1 MEEGLDSFVVVD
13 GLPKVPE
20 ESKGKLIKF
29 ILRKLTTAGKT
40 SEDLVLMPVSEE
52 NNMTEGY
59 AFVEYESPA
68 QAQAA
73 VKALNGTPL
82 DKKHTMAVNK
92 LTDIERFGREGRIEE
107 NYSAPEIES
116 FQEKEHLRWWLGDND
131 GRDQFVMYRGD
142 SVGVFWNERDE
153 QPDSIVD
160 RAHWTESFVQW
171 SPKGT
176 YLTSMHAQGVQLWGG
191 KSWSRQKRFAHPGV
205 NLVDFSPDERY
216 LTTWSHRPM
225 QVEEGH
231 PVLSLDEDGKNY
243 IIWDLE
249 TGLPLRSFVTLDSAG
264 PNVDE
269 AGNPIKK
276 KLQWPAFKWS
286 ADSKYVARMNP
297 DQGISVY
304 ELPRMNLLDKVSIKI
319 EKIQDFEWC
328 PATPNR
334 EGIKTYEQLFC
345 YWTPEVGSNPAK
357 VGIMSV
363 PSKEVVRT
371 RNLFNVSD
379 AKLHWQSDSSYLCVK
394 VDRHSKSKKSM
405 ATNLEI
411 FRVREKGVP
420 VEVVD
425 AIKDTVINFAWEPKG
440 DRFVLITAGEV
451 PVGAAVPPKTSVSF
465 FCPEKAKG
473 NQVGNF
479 KLIRTTDKKNN
490 NAIHWSPNGR
500 FVVVATVLSQQSFDL
515 DFYDFDYE
523 GEKDE
528 KDKDL
533 TANLALMNTAEHYG
547 VTDIDWDPS
556 GRFVATSASVWKH
569 RVSFTI
575 LADKEIMLTNID
587 GKRLPPLRLPWS
599 TPSRGPHR
607 SVQAIRMA
615 PASRASPFKGGA
627 EDRPQEPPRVE
638 QAVRG
643 GGRCPQEHRQ
653 PRCCRATPPSPR
665 RVARLARTHR
675 RRAPR
680 GARGRGP
687 PCHQPRRGCCSGRT
701 LGGGRAR
708 GQVCRGDS
716 GGDLGGDRGDHRL
729 SNLEMILTRK
739 RFYISVL
746 CLLSKSNVYSTLL
759 GSGKYKNLVLFCSIS
774 HPSFRCSILSFLCDF
789 HNTPLMRRSFL

>member
-1 MEEGLDSFVVVD
+1 MAPSFDNLDNDENFDDVEIDYSDLREQFDVRMEEGLDSFVVVD

-20 ESKGKLIKF
+20 ESKAKLIKF

-40 SEDLVLMPVSEE
+40 SEDLVLMPISDET
-52 NNMTEGY
+52 NMTEGY

-92 LTDIERFGREGRIEE
+92 LTDIERFGREGRIDED
-107 NYSAPEIES
+107 YSPPEIEP

-153 QPDSIVD
+153 QPESIVD

-297 DQGISVY
+297 EQGISVY

-328 PATPNR
+328 PATPQR
-334 EGIKTYEQLFC
+334 EGVKNYEQLFC

-357 VGIMSV
+357 VGLMSV

-379 AKLHWQSDSSYLCVK
+379 AKLHWQSDGAFLCVK

-411 FRVREKGVP
+411 FRVKEKGVP

-479 KLIRTTDKKNN
+479 KLIRTVDKKNN

-569 RVSFTI
+569 RMENGYHLYDF
-575 LADKEIMLTNID
+575 
-587 GKRLPPLRLPWS
+587 
-599 TPSRGPHR
+599 
-607 SVQAIRMA
+607 
-615 PASRASPFKGGA
+615 
-627 EDRPQEPPRVE
+627 
-638 QAVRG
+638 
-643 GGRCPQEHRQ
+643 
-653 PRCCRATPPSPR
+653 
-665 RVARLARTHR
+665 
-675 RRAPR
+675 
-680 GARGRGP
+680 
-687 PCHQPRRGCCSGRT
+687 
-701 LGGGRAR
+701 R
-708 GQVCRGDS
+708 GQLLREDPI
-716 GGDLGGDRGDHRL
+716 DQFKQFAWRPRP
-729 SNLEMILTRK
+729 ER
-739 RFYISVL
+739 
-746 CLLSKSNVYSTLL
+746 LLSKEEQKTVRKNLREWSKQFEEEDVARKNTANRAVVEQRRRLL
-759 GSGKYKNLVLFCSIS
+759 DEWLAWRERTTAELRQEREEEGLPAISPEEAVAKDEPSEEGEGKYVEE
-774 HPSFRCSILSFLCDF
+774 ILEEILEETEEIID
-789 HNTPLMRRSFL
+789 

>member
-1 MEEGLDSFVVVD
+1 MAPSFDNLDNDENFDDVEIDYSDLREQFDVRMEEGLDSFVVVD

-20 ESKGKLIKF
+20 ESKAKLIKF

-40 SEDLVLMPVSEE
+40 SEDLVLMPISDET
-52 NNMTEGY
+52 NMTEGY

-92 LTDIERFGREGRIEE
+92 LTDIERFGREGRIDED
-107 NYSAPEIES
+107 YSPPEIEP

-153 QPDSIVD
+153 QPESIVD

-205 NLVDFSPDERY
+205 NLVDFSPDEKY

-297 DQGISVY
+297 EQGISVY

-328 PATPNR
+328 PATPQR
-334 EGIKTYEQLFC
+334 EGVKNYEQLFC

-357 VGIMSV
+357 VGLMSV

-379 AKLHWQSDSSYLCVK
+379 AKLHWQSDGSFLCVK

-411 FRVREKGVP
+411 FRVKEKGVP

-479 KLIRTTDKKNN
+479 KLIRTVDKKNN

-500 FVVVATVLSQQSFDL
+500 FVVIATVLSQQSFDL

-569 RVSFTI
+569 RMENGYHLYDF
-575 LADKEIMLTNID
+575 
-587 GKRLPPLRLPWS
+587 
-599 TPSRGPHR
+599 
-607 SVQAIRMA
+607 
-615 PASRASPFKGGA
+615 
-627 EDRPQEPPRVE
+627 
-638 QAVRG
+638 
-643 GGRCPQEHRQ
+643 
-653 PRCCRATPPSPR
+653 
-665 RVARLARTHR
+665 
-675 RRAPR
+675 
-680 GARGRGP
+680 
-687 PCHQPRRGCCSGRT
+687 
-701 LGGGRAR
+701 R
-708 GQVCRGDS
+708 GQLLREDPI
-716 GGDLGGDRGDHRL
+716 DQFKQFAWRPRP
-729 SNLEMILTRK
+729 ER
-739 RFYISVL
+739 
-746 CLLSKSNVYSTLL
+746 LLSKEEQKGVRKNLREWSKQFEEEDVARKNTANRAVVEQRRRLL
-759 GSGKYKNLVLFCSIS
+759 DEWLAWRERTTAELRQEREEEGLPSISPEEAVAKDEPSEEGEGKYVEE
-774 HPSFRCSILSFLCDF
+774 ILEEILEETEEIID
-789 HNTPLMRRSFL
+789 

>member
-29 ILRKLTTAGKT
+29 ILRKLVSAGKT
-40 SEDLVLMPVSEE
+40 SEDLVLMPVSDET
-52 NNMTEGY
+52 NMTEGY

-107 NYSAPEIES
+107 DYRAPELEP

-225 QVEEGH
+225 QIEEGH

-249 TGLPLRSFVTLDSAG
+249 TGLPLRSFVTLDQAG

-269 AGNPIKK
+269 AGNPMKK

-297 DQGISVY
+297 EQGISVY

-357 VGIMSV
+357 VGLMSV

-379 AKLHWQSDSSYLCVK
+379 AKLHWQSDSSFLCVK

-411 FRVREKGVP
+411 FRVKEKGVP

-473 NQVGNF
+473 NQIGNF
-479 KLIRTTDKKNN
+479 KLIRTVDKKNN

-569 RVSFTI
+569 RVSFVDLLTYKQKANSNRWKTVTTCTI
-575 LADKEIMLTNID
+575 SAVNSSARTPSTSSSNSP
-587 GKRLPPLRLPWS
+587 GAHAPSVSCPRRNKRLSARTSANGASNSRRRMLLARTLPTALLSSNAVVFSTSGSHGANAPPPSCATSARRRAFPRSAPKRPLPR
-599 TPSRGPHR
+599 TRPPTR
-607 SVQAIRMA
+607 A
-615 PASRASPFKGGA
+615 RASSS
-627 EDRPQEPPRVE
+627 RR
-638 QAVRG
+638 
-643 GGRCPQEHRQ
+643 
-653 PRCCRATPPSPR
+653 SPR
-665 RVARLARTHR
+665 RFWR
-675 RRAPR
+675 R
-680 GARGRGP
+680 
-687 PCHQPRRGCCSGRT
+687 PRRS
-701 LGGGRAR
+701 
-708 GQVCRGDS
+708 S
-716 GGDLGGDRGDHRL
+716 
-729 SNLEMILTRK
+729 
-739 RFYISVL
+739 
-746 CLLSKSNVYSTLL
+746 SKPLDDPDERNAFTFLPSFSCVQHIV
-759 GSGKYKNLVLFCSIS
+759 GSGKSKICTLFCSMLSPFSPFFPTLPIECS
-774 HPSFRCSILSFLCDF
+774 PSSCYDQRQS
-789 HNTPLMRRSFL
+789 

>member
-1 MEEGLDSFVVVD
+1 MAPSFDNLDNDENFDDVEIDYSDLREQFDVRMEEGLDSFVVVD

-40 SEDLVLMPVSEE
+40 SEDLVLMPINDET
-52 NNMTEGY
+52 NMTEGY

-92 LTDIERFGREGRIEE
+92 LTDIERFGREGRIDED
-107 NYSAPEIES
+107 YSPPEVEP

-297 DQGISVY
+297 EQGISVY

-328 PATPNR
+328 PATPQR
-334 EGIKTYEQLFC
+334 EGVKNYEQLFC

-357 VGIMSV
+357 VGLMSV

-379 AKLHWQSDSSYLCVK
+379 AKLHWQSDGSFLCVK

-411 FRVREKGVP
+411 FRVKEKGVP

-479 KLIRTTDKKNN
+479 KLIRTVDKKNN

-569 RVSFTI
+569 RMENGYHLYDF
-575 LADKEIMLTNID
+575 
-587 GKRLPPLRLPWS
+587 
-599 TPSRGPHR
+599 
-607 SVQAIRMA
+607 
-615 PASRASPFKGGA
+615 
-627 EDRPQEPPRVE
+627 
-638 QAVRG
+638 
-643 GGRCPQEHRQ
+643 
-653 PRCCRATPPSPR
+653 
-665 RVARLARTHR
+665 
-675 RRAPR
+675 
-680 GARGRGP
+680 
-687 PCHQPRRGCCSGRT
+687 
-701 LGGGRAR
+701 R
-708 GQVCRGDS
+708 GQLLREDPI
-716 GGDLGGDRGDHRL
+716 DQFKQFAWRPRP
-729 SNLEMILTRK
+729 ER
-739 RFYISVL
+739 
-746 CLLSKSNVYSTLL
+746 LLSKEEQKTVR
-759 GSGKYKNLVLFCSIS
+759 KNLREWSKQFEEEDVARKNTANRAVVEQRRRLLDEWLAWRERTTAELRQEREEEGLPAIS
-774 HPSFRCSILSFLCDF
+774 PEEAVAKDEPSEEGEGKFVEEILEEILEETEEIID
-789 HNTPLMRRSFL
+789 

>member
-1 MEEGLDSFVVVD
+1 MAPSFDNLDNDENFDDVEIDYSDLREQFDVRMEEGLDSFVVVD

-20 ESKGKLIKF
+20 ESKAKLIKF

-40 SEDLVLMPVSEE
+40 SEDLVLMPISDDTK
-52 NNMTEGY
+52 MTEGY

-92 LTDIERFGREGRIEE
+92 LTDIERFGREGRIDED
-107 NYSAPEIES
+107 YSPPEVEP

-153 QPDSIVD
+153 QPESIVD

-297 DQGISVY
+297 EQGISVY

-334 EGIKTYEQLFC
+334 EGVKTYEQLFC

-357 VGIMSV
+357 VGLMSV

-379 AKLHWQSDSSYLCVK
+379 AKLHWQSDSSFLCVK

-411 FRVREKGVP
+411 FRVKEKGVP

-479 KLIRTTDKKNN
+479 KLIRTVDKKNN

-500 FVVVATVLSQQSFDL
+500 FVVIATVLSQQSFDL

-523 GEKDE
+523 GEKDD

-569 RVSFTI
+569 RMENGYHLYDF
-575 LADKEIMLTNID
+575 
-587 GKRLPPLRLPWS
+587 
-599 TPSRGPHR
+599 
-607 SVQAIRMA
+607 
-615 PASRASPFKGGA
+615 
-627 EDRPQEPPRVE
+627 
-638 QAVRG
+638 
-643 GGRCPQEHRQ
+643 
-653 PRCCRATPPSPR
+653 
-665 RVARLARTHR
+665 
-675 RRAPR
+675 
-680 GARGRGP
+680 
-687 PCHQPRRGCCSGRT
+687 
-701 LGGGRAR
+701 R
-708 GQVCRGDS
+708 GQLLREDPI
-716 GGDLGGDRGDHRL
+716 DQFKQFAWRPRP
-729 SNLEMILTRK
+729 ER
-739 RFYISVL
+739 
-746 CLLSKSNVYSTLL
+746 LLSKEEQKTVRKNLREWSKQFEEEDVARKNTANRAVVEQRRRLL
-759 GSGKYKNLVLFCSIS
+759 DEWLAWRERTTAELRQEREEDGLPAVSPEEAVAQDEPSEEGEGKYVEE
-774 HPSFRCSILSFLCDF
+774 ILEEILEETEEIID
-789 HNTPLMRRSFL
+789 